1 MYISD
6 PELFADYLNK
16 TEKIG
21 KEKAKSR
28 KLLTDLQE
36 QITLAKFNQMNS
48 IQKSYVDSIPDEVI
62 SFFEKAGIEIETN
75 TVVGRDLVNMTYRY
89 IFRF

>member
-36 QITLAKFNQMNS
+36 QISIAKFNQMSS
-48 IQKSYVDSIPDEVI
+48 IQKSYVEPIPNDVLQ
-62 SFFEKAGIEIETN
+62 FLKKAGISIECNSYNRSLTN
-75 TVVGRDLVNMTYRY
+75 VTNQY
-89 IFRF
+89 IFSF